1 MSEES
6 LSNKKR
12 KLDSLDGE
20 PVVSGDGSRY
30 LLSCFSRDDLIDFVS
45 KNVET
50 NGLLRDSLAAYMD
63 NMPDIRKLFIRGV
76 SFETTDESLR
86 EALEQFGEMSECSV
100 ARDSRSGRSKGFAFV
115 TYDDVSGA
123 LAAIQAHELELD
135 GRTLYLHSA
144 SEKKEKKNGG
154 GRAGVPANQFTPSST
169 PGASSWN
176 TSSAAGETKLFIRG
190 LKWETSSETLRRA
203 FEPYGAI
210 KEAVVCQDRETRRSK
225 GFGFVTFVSPAG
237 AQAACQ
243 QPMKMIDGRE
253 IQCNFA
259 CDRRKPG
266 DRAPGRAGPTG
277 FTTSRGPPVQAMG
290 MMAGAAQAAHLQQ
303 LQQLQMLQQQNQQ
316 LRLLEAQQVSAYQ
329 QPMSAPTPGGGPGG
343 ASAMTSQLAQLQQ
356 QQMELQ
362 QRLQQLQ
369 QPAGGAQY

>member
-1 MSEES
+1 MRVYARRW
-6 LSNKKR
+6 SNSGR
-12 KLDSLDGE
+12 CRSAAWPGIR
-20 PVVSGDGSRY
+20 VVVD
-30 LLSCFSRDDLIDFVS
+30 
-45 KNVET
+45 
-50 NGLLRDSLAAYMD
+50 
-63 NMPDIRKLFIRGV
+63 
-76 SFETTDESLR
+76 
-86 EALEQFGEMSECSV
+86 Q
-100 ARDSRSGRSKGFAFV
+100 RDSRSLRM
-115 TYDDVSGA
+115 TM
-123 LAAIQAHELELD
+123 LAARLQRYRPTNWSSTVEPSISILPA
-135 GRTLYLHSA
+135 R
-144 SEKKEKKNGG
+144 KEKKNGG

-190 LKWETSSETLRRA
+190 LKWETSSETPRRA

-290 MMAGAAQAAHLQQ
+290 MMAGAAQAAQLQQ

-329 QPMSAPTPGGGPGG
+329 QPM
-343 ASAMTSQLAQLQQ
+343 
-356 QQMELQ
+356 
-362 QRLQQLQ
+362 
-369 QPAGGAQY
+369 